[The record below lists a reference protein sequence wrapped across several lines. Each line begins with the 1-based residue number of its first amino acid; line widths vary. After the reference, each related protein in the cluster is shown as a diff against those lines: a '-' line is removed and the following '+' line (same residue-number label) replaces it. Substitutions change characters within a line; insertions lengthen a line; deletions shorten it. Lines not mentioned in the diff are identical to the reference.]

1 MKEELIKS
9 KLDFLYKDAY
19 KRKKSCIKDV
29 AYNMSYSG
37 KPITDDLSRLRY
49 TKYTEEIL
57 KEFMLNENVDFVL
70 KKLQELNIEFEKL
83 SDKCYNNLFE
93 NLDNNLELKKINYY
107 IRVFENLLKIFNL
120 ENAYIHLTKI
130 EFSEEE
136 IMACNRDENINK
148 ILI

>member
-9 KLDFLYKDAY
+9 KLDFLYKDAD
-19 KRKKSCIKDV
+19 KRKKICMRDTIR
-29 AYNMSYSG
+29 NISYDC
-37 KPITDDLSRLRY
+37 KPNSTDLSIVRY

-70 KKLQELNIEFEKL
+70 KKLQELNIDFEKL

-93 NLDNNLELKKINYY
+93 NLDDNLELKKINYY
-107 IRVFENLLKIFNL
+107 IIVFENLLKIFNL